1 MLRGW
6 IGISRCKAE
15 QGRESEQ
22 PGEAGVVSFSKPGKV
37 PRGEIKS
44 LPTRSQAGWRSPA
57 GSDVDPT
64 RTPRPLA
71 QKPKTAG
78 STSDVLGRPRLRAT
92 CLDFPL
98 KSFEG
103 AGVEKQGDVALEIQE
118 STGHPGPS
126 VPAESVQEIEL
137 PTTGGLM
144 SIK

>member
-1 MLRGW
+1 ML
-6 IGISRCKAE
+6 SRT
-15 QGRESEQ
+15 SEQ

-92 CLDFPL
+92 CLDFSL

-103 AGVEKQGDVALEIQE
+103 AGVEKQGDE
-118 STGHPGPS
+118 SRDARRS
-126 VPAESVQEIEL
+126 
-137 PTTGGLM
+137 
-144 SIK
+144 